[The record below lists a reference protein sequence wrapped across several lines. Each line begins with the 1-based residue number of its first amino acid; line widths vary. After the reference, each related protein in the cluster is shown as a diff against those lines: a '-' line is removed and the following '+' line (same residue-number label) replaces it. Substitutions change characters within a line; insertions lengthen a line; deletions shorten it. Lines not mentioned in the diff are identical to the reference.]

1 MVEKQKGD
9 DSRKDSIKEAA
20 GDQPVRMVDQKTSKN
35 DESKLWESKMML
47 MEATVVES
55 SSTGAKEAKK
65 DEEKKD
71 HRDLLAEDHPDSMVK
86 I

>member
-1 MVEKQKGD
+1 
-9 DSRKDSIKEAA
+9 
-20 GDQPVRMVDQKTSKN
+20 
-35 DESKLWESKMML
+35 MML

-55 SSTGAKEAKK
+55 PSTGAKEAKK

>member
-1 MVEKQKGD
+1 VRIQD
-9 DSRKDSIKEAA
+9 DVDGGYGSCESII
-20 GDQPVRMVDQKTSKN
+20 
-35 DESKLWESKMML
+35 
-47 MEATVVES
+47 
-55 SSTGAKEAKK
+55 GAKEAKK